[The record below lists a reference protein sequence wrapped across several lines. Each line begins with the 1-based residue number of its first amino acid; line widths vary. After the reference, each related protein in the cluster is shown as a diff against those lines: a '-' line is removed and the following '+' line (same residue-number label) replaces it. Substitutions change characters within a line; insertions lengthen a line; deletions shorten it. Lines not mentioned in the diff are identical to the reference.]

1 MTKRNTFNPIRDFDN
16 APDSML
22 LDITTA
28 SKISSRSRS
37 SLYRDA
43 KTGRIRM
50 IKVGSSTRIRVSD
63 LRCLIGA

>member
-1 MTKRNTFNPIRDFDN
+1 MKKQAFDPIRDFDT
-16 APDSML
+16 APDSMA
-22 LDITTA
+22 LDIATA
-28 SKISSRSRS
+28 SKLSSRSRS

-63 LRCLIGA
+63 IRSLING

>member
-1 MTKRNTFNPIRDFDN
+1 MKKTVFDLIRDFDS
-16 APDSML
+16 APGSMM

>member
-1 MTKRNTFNPIRDFDN
+1 MKKKEFDPIRDFDS
-16 APDSML
+16 APGSMM

-63 LRCLIGA
+63 IRSLING

>member
-1 MTKRNTFNPIRDFDN
+1 MKKNVFDPIRDFDS
-16 APDSML
+16 APGSMM

-28 SKISSRSRS
+28 SKICSRSRS

-50 IKVGSSTRIRVSD
+50 IKVGSSTRIRVAD
-63 LRCLIGA
+63 LRSLIDA